1 MSNLSN
7 ESLFKSIRGLIEES
21 RQAVVKH
28 VNTIMVYTY
37 YHIGKTIVEY
47 EQGGEERASYSHET
61 LKHLSYQLTKE
72 YGRGYS
78 VDNLEK
84 FRSFYEL

>member
-37 YHIGKTIVEY
+37 YVSARPTHIVL
-47 EQGGEERASYSHET
+47 R
-61 LKHLSYQLTKE
+61 
-72 YGRGYS
+72 
-78 VDNLEK
+78 V
-84 FRSFYEL
+84 